1 MRYKLTFTFLLLFF
15 ALPASAANIYV
26 ASASAGANNGSNC
39 ANARI
44 YTSLVAGDYVADNFI
59 HLCGTITLAAN
70 TTAFTVLGSGTSG
83 HPITILF
90 ETGAVLTAPY
100 WPLGTGAINCNSH
113 AFITID
119 GGSNGLITA
128 SANGDVLAN
137 QQNSD
142 TINGASTGCSNFT
155 VQNMHISNIYV
166 KVEGNNSAGAGDT
179 TIGIHIQGSNALV
192 QNNTL
197 DHMRYP
203 IYVIY
208 TATATSNLEIKN
220 NTVTFGEA
228 CMVAGDGQSNSSLT
242 GLKIHDNDCGGG
254 NYLWDSDSTTLNNF
268 HHNCFHTWATQPG
281 SLFTGLQ
288 IYNNYCHGIMGRD
301 SVYAGAHGGGTHITA
316 VIFLETVGDGAL
328 IFNNVISLSGSFN
341 YSANGHIYCKSS
353 ATPTESCRNASF
365 YNNTIIGVGNNC
377 AELDSTGAIWKNN
390 ICSGIAYAIYPP
402 NNGAY
407 TNTVIADYDD
417 YYQATSFGRFDSWTG
432 WKTAGEDTHG
442 SQANPNLDAVTFVP
456 NVGSPIISTGVNPGV
471 NLTSLGIAALN
482 ADKNG
487 GGRPATGNWTM
498 GALNFSSVVPATP
511 TGVTVVWF

>member
-1 MRYKLTFTFLLLFF
+1 MRKLLLLFMLLF
-15 ALPASAANIYV
+15 ALPASAADIYFANTATGGNTG
-26 ASASAGANNGSNC
+26 ASC
-39 ANARI
+39 ANARA
-44 YTSLVAGDYVADNFI
+44 YTTHVIGDDVAGNVL
-59 HLCGTITLAAN
+59 HLCATITTAAN
-70 TTAFTVLGSGTSG
+70 TTAFTLLASGSSG
-83 HPITILF
+83 NPITVKF
-90 ETGAVLTAPY
+90 EAGAILTAPY
-100 WPLGTGAINCNSH
+100 WPLSTGAINCNGH

-137 QQNSD
+137 QQNSTAIED
-142 TINGASTGCSNFT
+142 GGTGCSNFT
-155 VQNMHISNIYV
+155 VQNMHVSNIYV

-179 TIGIHIQGSNALV
+179 TIGIHVQGSNTLV

-203 IYVIY
+203 IYVLY
-208 TATATSNLEIKN
+208 TSMATSNIEVKN
-220 NTVTFGEA
+220 NSTTFTEVG
-228 CMVAGDGQSNSSLT
+228 MTAGDGQSNSSLS
-242 GLKIHDNDCGGG
+242 GLKVHDNHFGGG

-268 HHNCFHTWATQPG
+268 HHNGIHLWATQPG
-281 SLFTGLQ
+281 SLFTGIQ
-288 IYNNYCHGIMGRD
+288 VYNNLFDGIMGRD

-316 VIFLETVGDGAL
+316 VIFLETIGDNAL
-328 IFNNVISLSGSFN
+328 IFNNVINLAGSFN

-432 WKTAGEDTHG
+432 WKAAGEDTHG

-456 NVGSPIISTGVNPGV
+456 NAGSPIISTGVNPGV